1 MCELHPLQHGHILS
15 ICLGPQ
21 KHVAH
26 DLRWLWRNPVMGI
39 SCQDLLHLIIV
50 DVIIEKVLVT
60 TQYQCS
66 INV

>member
-26 DLRWLWRNPVMGI
+26 DLGRFWRNSVMRI
-39 SCQDLLHLIIV
+39 SCQDLLHFIIV
-50 DVIIEKVLVT
+50 DVIIEKVLVA